1 MALITTQAN
10 LFARQTGE
18 DDQFFLR
25 RIDFYAQC
33 TQWMHEFEQSMLA
46 KDIHGGISALSVQ
59 FSSSVGRSVAEFRWR
74 NLTYCMLWFDPRTKL
89 ITTPFVGIAKL
100 RLETLKQASHLNGVK
115 ILSGF
120 LIEVVKNELSKLE
133 KLRDTLG
140 TEVFPL
146 TF

>member
-18 DDQFFLR
+18 DDQLFLR

-46 KDIHGGISALSVQ
+46 KDIPGGINALSVQ
-59 FSSSVGRSVAEFRWR
+59 FSSNVSRGVAEFRWR
-74 NLTYCMLWFDPRTKL
+74 NFTYCMLWFDPGTKL
-89 ITTPFVGIAKL
+89 ITTPFVGISKL
-100 RLETLKQASHLNGVK
+100 RLEALKQSPHLNGVK

-120 LIEVVKNELSKLE
+120 LIECVKNELSKLE
-133 KLRDTLG
+133 KLRDALG
-140 TEVFPL
+140 TEVFPS
-146 TF
+146 